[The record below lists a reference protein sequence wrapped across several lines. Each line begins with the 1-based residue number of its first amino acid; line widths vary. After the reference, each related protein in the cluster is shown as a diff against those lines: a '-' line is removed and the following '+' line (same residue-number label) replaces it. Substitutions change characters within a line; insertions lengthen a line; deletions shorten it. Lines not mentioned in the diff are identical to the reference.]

1 MKHTDDYGN
10 DEPEALIV
18 AVAGSF
24 SHTEL
29 KKLFSWR

>member
-18 AVAGSF
+18 AVVVTGIM
-24 SHTEL
+24 L
-29 KKLFSWR
+29 LVLFLILN